1 MTVFLKELRST
12 VICLVCQG
20 SDGKKGNF
28 VDIAYMSNTG
38 TLHINAQRG
47 EVLENPMLFF
57 IINKAFAGDGSAK
70 DDRIGDLLG
79 CMSGQGQ
86 QMRVRLYIKGR
97 EPRMKVCQNI
107 GAYVVVGGGGRD
119 DGIEKCSGRFG

>member
-70 DDRIGDLLG
+70 DLSLIH
-79 CMSGQGQ
+79 
-86 QMRVRLYIKGR
+86 IWK
-97 EPRMKVCQNI
+97 
-107 GAYVVVGGGGRD
+107 YV
-119 DGIEKCSGRFG
+119 GIFPAKKSFC